1 MRKSLLTAAL
11 AAMAMT
17 SANAQVYDN
26 IPDYEFDCISD
37 NGQFI
42 SASNINAGVTII
54 NRYTGQQYDFSDPA
68 MATVYSCWG
77 ISNNG
82 IAVGN
87 NGYCACYWKDGKEI
101 ELPQPAEGDATHDTM
116 GTAFSV
122 SANGKYIIGGVTTG
136 TGYSADNLMIEPVIW
151 TLQAD
156 GTYTYEVLPYDK
168 TDFSGRAP
176 QYINAQCIT
185 EDGKFVVVQVRDYSG
200 AVMYPIFYTKQDDGT
215 WTRKTFGAGFFWDEE
230 KIAALPEMPVDPS
243 KEIPNPVT
251 YFTKQDTIDY
261 NKAVDDYSAA
271 LDQCKQGILDWSEL
285 PVYPQY
291 WMYIS
296 EKRDQWVADSTA
308 YMAKA
313 NKYNDD
319 LIDYLDKFQA
329 ALYNK
334 SIVMNQWSMS
344 TNGKYVAT
352 AMEDNNLRYT
362 YPAYFDLTG
371 EEPQL
376 KLIES
381 ITDGLASSVSNNGT
395 LIANAPAM
403 EYTRNASVINITEK
417 DAQPV
422 PFYDYIAARDAKAGE
437 FLKTNYSFN
446 VPVSDGSDEPGD
458 GGDGDI
464 DNGGIDDGGFDEGGV
479 FSAKK
484 NIRPMDYV
492 IVPDSIVTGTV
503 SINSDATIF
512 LSFMREEFSNADG
525 ISVDRSY
532 IIDLNKDATSGI
544 HAVKVDNTT
553 NGTVI
558 AREYYGINGQRLGR
572 LPLKGVYLEKI
583 ITTNGV
589 KTVKRVK

>member
-26 IPDYEFDCISD
+26 IQDYEFDCISD

-54 NRYTGQQYDFSDPA
+54 NRYTGQQYDFSDPT
-68 MATVYSCWG
+68 MATIYSCRG

-101 ELPQPAEGDATHDTM
+101 ELPQPAEGDAAHNAM
-116 GTAFSV
+116 GNAFSV
-122 SANGKYIIGGVTTG
+122 SANGKYIIGGVSTG
-136 TGYSADNLMIEPVIW
+136 TGFSADNLMMEPVIW

-176 QYINAQCIT
+176 QYISAQCIT

-200 AVMYPIFYTKQDDGT
+200 YVVYPIFYTKQDDGT
-215 WTRKTFGAGFFWDEE
+215 WTRKTFGAGLFWDEE

-251 YFTKQDTIDY
+251 YFTKQDSIDY
-261 NKAVDDYSAA
+261 NKAVDEYSAA
-271 LDQCKQGILDWSEL
+271 LDQCQQGILDWSEL
-285 PVYPQY
+285 PEYPQY
-291 WMYIS
+291 WMFIS

-313 NKYNDD
+313 NKYTNDI
-319 LIDYLDKFQA
+319 IDYLEKFQA

-334 SIVMNQWSMS
+334 SIAMNQWSMS

-352 AMEDNNLRYT
+352 AMEDKNLRYT

-395 LIANAPAM
+395 LIANAPAL

-446 VPVSDGSDEPGD
+446 VPVSNGSGD
-458 GGDGDI
+458 GGDWG
-464 DNGGIDDGGFDEGGV
+464 DGGFDEGGL

>member
-26 IPDYEFDCISD
+26 IQDYEFDCISD

-42 SASNINAGVTII
+42 SASNINVGVTII
-54 NRYTGQQYDFSDPA
+54 NRYTGQQYDFSDPT

-82 IAVGN
+82 IAVGS

-101 ELPQPAEGDATHDTM
+101 ELPQPAEGDAAHNDM
-116 GTAFSV
+116 GNAFSV
-122 SANGKYIIGGVTTG
+122 SANGKYIIGGVSTG
-136 TGYSADNLMIEPVIW
+136 TGYSADNLMMEPVIW

-176 QYINAQCIT
+176 QYISAQCIT

-200 AVMYPIFYTKQDDGT
+200 DVMYPIFYTKQDDGT
-215 WTRKTFGAGFFWDEE
+215 WTRKTFGAGLFWDEE

-261 NKAVDDYSAA
+261 NKAVDEYSAA
-271 LDQCKQGILDWSEL
+271 LDQCQQGILDWSEL
-285 PVYPQY
+285 PEYPQY
-291 WMYIS
+291 WMFIS

-319 LIDYLDKFQA
+319 IIDYLEKFQA

-334 SIVMNQWSMS
+334 SIAMNQWSMS

-352 AMEDNNLRYT
+352 AMEDKNLRYT

-395 LIANAPAM
+395 LIANAPAL

-446 VPVSDGSDEPGD
+446 VPVSNGSGD
-458 GGDGDI
+458 GGDWG
-464 DNGGIDDGGFDEGGV
+464 DGGFDEGGL

>member
-26 IPDYEFDCISD
+26 IQDYEFDRMSD

-42 SASNINAGVTII
+42 SAANVNAGVTII
-54 NRYTGQQYDFSDPA
+54 NRYTGQQYDFSDPS
-68 MATVYSCWG
+68 MATVYACFA

-101 ELPQPAEGDATHDTM
+101 ELPQPAEGDAARDGM
-116 GTAFSV
+116 GNAFSV
-122 SANGKYIIGGVTTG
+122 SANGKYIIGNVSTG
-136 TGYSADNLMIEPVIW
+136 AGYSVDNLMTEPVIW

-156 GTYTYEVLPYDK
+156 GTYAYEVLPHDK

-176 QYINAQCIT
+176 QYISAQCIS

-200 AVMYPIFYTKQDDGT
+200 TVMYPVFYTKQEDGT
-215 WTRKTFGAGFFWDEE
+215 WTRKSFGAGFFWDEE
-230 KIAALPEMPVDPS
+230 QIAALPEYPVDPS
-243 KEIPNPVT
+243 KEIPEPT
-251 YFTKQDTIDY
+251 AYFTAQDTIDY
-261 NKAVDDYSAA
+261 NKAVDEYTAA
-271 LDQCKQGILDWSEL
+271 LDECQQGIRDWADL
-285 PVYPQY
+285 PTYPQY
-291 WMYIS
+291 WMYIT
-296 EKRDQWVADSTA
+296 EKRDQWVADSAA
-308 YMAKA
+308 YTAKA
-313 NKYNDD
+313 NQYLTD
-319 LIDYLDKFQA
+319 ITDYLDKFYA
-329 ALYNK
+329 ALTNK

-344 TNGKYVAT
+344 LNGKYIAT
-352 AMEDNNLRYT
+352 GMEDNDLRYT

-395 LIANAPAM
+395 LIANSPAM
-403 EYTRNASVINITEK
+403 EYVRNASVINISEE

-446 VPVSDGSDEPGD
+446 VPVSDGSDEPGGWD
-458 GGDGDI
+458 DGDLGG
-464 DNGGIDDGGFDEGGV
+464 GGIDDGGL

-503 SINSDATIF
+503 SINSDATVF
-512 LSFMREEFSNADG
+512 SSFMREEFSDANG
-525 ISVDRSY
+525 MSVDHSY
-532 IIDLNKDATSGI
+532 VIDLKEGAVSGI
-544 HAVKVDNTT
+544 HAVKVDNTA
-553 NGTVI
+553 NGTII

-572 LPLKGVYLEKI
+572 LPLKGVYLEKV

>member
-11 AAMAMT
+11 AAIAMT

-26 IPDYEFDCISD
+26 IQDYEFDCISD

-54 NRYTGQQYDFSDPA
+54 NRYTGQQYDFSDPT
-68 MATVYSCWG
+68 MATIYSCWG

-101 ELPQPAEGDATHDTM
+101 ELPQPAEGDAAHNAM
-116 GTAFSV
+116 GNAFSV
-122 SANGKYIIGGVTTG
+122 SANGKYIIGGVSTG
-136 TGYSADNLMIEPVIW
+136 TGFSADNLMMEPVIW

-176 QYINAQCIT
+176 QYISAQCIT

-200 AVMYPIFYTKQDDGT
+200 DVVYPIFYTKQDDGT
-215 WTRKTFGAGFFWDEE
+215 WTRKTFGAGLFWDEE

-251 YFTKQDTIDY
+251 YFTKQDSIDY
-261 NKAVDDYSAA
+261 NKAVDEYSAA
-271 LDQCKQGILDWSEL
+271 LDQCQQGILDWSEL
-285 PVYPQY
+285 PEYPQY
-291 WMYIS
+291 WMFIS

-313 NKYNDD
+313 NKYTNDI
-319 LIDYLDKFQA
+319 IDYLEKFQA

-334 SIVMNQWSMS
+334 SIAMNQWSMS

-352 AMEDNNLRYT
+352 AMEDKNLRYT

-395 LIANAPAM
+395 LIANAPAL

-446 VPVSDGSDEPGD
+446 VPVSNGSGD
-458 GGDGDI
+458 GGDWG
-464 DNGGIDDGGFDEGGV
+464 DGGFDEGGL

>member
-26 IPDYEFDCISD
+26 IQDYEFDRMSD

-42 SASNINAGVTII
+42 SAANVNAGVTII
-54 NRYTGQQYDFSDPA
+54 NRYTGQQYDFSDPS
-68 MATVYSCWG
+68 MATIYACFA

-101 ELPQPAEGDATHDTM
+101 ELPQPAEGDAARDGM
-116 GTAFSV
+116 GNAFSV
-122 SANGKYIIGGVTTG
+122 SANGKYIIGNVSTG
-136 TGYSADNLMIEPVIW
+136 AGYSVDNLMTEPVIW

-156 GTYTYEVLPYDK
+156 GTYTYEVLPHDK

-176 QYINAQCIT
+176 QYISAQCIS

-200 AVMYPIFYTKQDDGT
+200 AVMYPVFYTKQEDGT
-215 WTRKTFGAGFFWDEE
+215 WKRKAFGAGFFWDEE
-230 KIAALPEMPVDPS
+230 KIAALPEMPKDPS
-243 KEIPNPVT
+243 KDIPDPVA
-251 YFTKQDTIDY
+251 YFTRQDTIDY
-261 NKAVDDYSAA
+261 NNAVDNYKEA
-271 LDQCKQGILDWSEL
+271 LDECNQGLRDWADL
-285 PVYPQY
+285 PNYPEY
-291 WMYIS
+291 WMFIT
-296 EKRDQWVADSTA
+296 EKREQWVADSAA
-308 YMAKA
+308 YMDKA
-313 NKYNDD
+313 NKYLTD
-319 LIDYLDKFQA
+319 ITDYLDKFYS
-329 ALYNK
+329 ALTNK

-344 TNGKYVAT
+344 MNGKYIAT
-352 AMEDNNLRYT
+352 GMEDNDLRYT
-362 YPAYFDLTG
+362 YPAYFDLTS

-395 LIANAPAM
+395 LIANSPAM
-403 EYTRNASVINITEK
+403 EYARNASVINISEE

-437 FLKTNYSFN
+437 FLKKNYSFN
-446 VPVSDGSDEPGD
+446 VPVSDGSDEPGGWD
-458 GGDGDI
+458 DGDLGG
-464 DNGGIDDGGFDEGGV
+464 GGIDDGGL

-503 SINSDATIF
+503 SINSDATVF
-512 LSFMREEFSNADG
+512 SSFMREEFSDADG
-525 ISVDRSY
+525 MSVDHSY
-532 IIDLNKDATSGI
+532 VIDLKEGAVSGI
-544 HAVKVDNTT
+544 HAVKADNTA
-553 NGTVI
+553 NGTII

-572 LPLKGVYLEKI
+572 LPLKGVYLEKV

>member
-1 MRKSLLTAAL
+1 
-11 AAMAMT
+11 
-17 SANAQVYDN
+17 
-26 IPDYEFDCISD
+26 
-37 NGQFI
+37 
-42 SASNINAGVTII
+42 
-54 NRYTGQQYDFSDPA
+54 
-68 MATVYSCWG
+68 
-77 ISNNG
+77 
-82 IAVGN
+82 
-87 NGYCACYWKDGKEI
+87 
-101 ELPQPAEGDATHDTM
+101 
-116 GTAFSV
+116 
-122 SANGKYIIGGVTTG
+122 
-136 TGYSADNLMIEPVIW
+136 
-151 TLQAD
+151 
-156 GTYTYEVLPYDK
+156 
-168 TDFSGRAP
+168 
-176 QYINAQCIT
+176 
-185 EDGKFVVVQVRDYSG
+185 
-200 AVMYPIFYTKQDDGT
+200 MYPIFYTKQDDGT
-215 WTRKTFGAGFFWDEE
+215 WTRKTFGAGLFWDEE

-251 YFTKQDTIDY
+251 YFTKQDSIDY
-261 NKAVDDYSAA
+261 NKAVDEYSAA
-271 LDQCKQGILDWSEL
+271 LDQCQQGILDWSEL
-285 PVYPQY
+285 PEYPQY
-291 WMYIS
+291 WMFIS

-313 NKYNDD
+313 NKYTNDI
-319 LIDYLDKFQA
+319 IDYLEKFQA

-334 SIVMNQWSMS
+334 SIAMNQWSMS

-352 AMEDNNLRYT
+352 AMEDKNLRYT

-395 LIANAPAM
+395 LIANAPAL

-446 VPVSDGSDEPGD
+446 VPVSNGSGD
-458 GGDGDI
+458 GGDWG
-464 DNGGIDDGGFDEGGV
+464 DGGFDEGGL

>member
-26 IPDYEFDCISD
+26 IQDYEFDRMSD

-42 SASNINAGVTII
+42 SAANVNAGVTIL
-54 NRYTGQQYDFSDPA
+54 NRYTGQQYDFSDPS
-68 MATVYSCWG
+68 MATVYACFA

-101 ELPQPAEGDATHDTM
+101 ELPQPAEGDAARDGM
-116 GTAFSV
+116 GNAFSI
-122 SANGKYIIGGVTTG
+122 SANGKYIIGNVSTG
-136 TGYSADNLMIEPVIW
+136 AGYSVDNLMTEPVVW

-156 GTYTYEVLPYDK
+156 GTYTYEVLPHDK

-176 QYINAQCIT
+176 QYISAQCIS

-200 AVMYPIFYTKQDDGT
+200 AVMYPVFYTKQEDGT
-215 WTRKTFGAGFFWDEE
+215 WTRKSFGAGFFWDEE
-230 KIAALPEMPVDPS
+230 QIAALPEYPVDPS
-243 KEIPNPVT
+243 NEIPEPT
-251 YFTKQDTIDY
+251 AYFTAQDTIDY

-271 LDQCKQGILDWSEL
+271 LDECNQGIRDWADL
-285 PVYPQY
+285 PTYPQY
-291 WMYIS
+291 WMYIT
-296 EKRDQWVADSTA
+296 EKRDQWVADSAA
-308 YMAKA
+308 YTAKA
-313 NKYNDD
+313 NQYLTD
-319 LIDYLDKFQA
+319 ITDYLDKFYA
-329 ALYNK
+329 ALTNK

-344 TNGKYVAT
+344 MNGKYIAT
-352 AMEDNNLRYT
+352 GMEDNDLRYT

-395 LIANAPAM
+395 LIANSPAM
-403 EYTRNASVINITEK
+403 EYARNASVINISEE
-417 DAQPV
+417 DAQPI

-446 VPVSDGSDEPGD
+446 VPVSDGSDEPGGWD
-458 GGDGDI
+458 DGDLGG
-464 DNGGIDDGGFDEGGV
+464 GGIDDGGL

-503 SINSDATIF
+503 SINSDATVF
-512 LSFMREEFSNADG
+512 SSFMREEFSDADG
-525 ISVDRSY
+525 MSVDHSY
-532 IIDLNKDATSGI
+532 VIDLKEGAVSGI
-544 HAVKVDNTT
+544 HAVKADDTA
-553 NGTVI
+553 NGTII

-572 LPLKGVYLEKI
+572 LPLKGVYLEKV
-583 ITTNGV
+583 ITTKGV
-589 KTVKRVK
+589 KTMKRVK

>member
-26 IPDYEFDCISD
+26 IQDYEFDCISD

-54 NRYTGQQYDFSDPA
+54 NRYTGQQYDFSDPT
-68 MATVYSCWG
+68 MATIYSCWG

-101 ELPQPAEGDATHDTM
+101 ELPQPAEGDAAHNAM
-116 GTAFSV
+116 GNAFSV
-122 SANGKYIIGGVTTG
+122 SANGKYIIGGVSTG
-136 TGYSADNLMIEPVIW
+136 TGFSADNLMMEPVIW

-176 QYINAQCIT
+176 QYISAQCIT

-200 AVMYPIFYTKQDDGT
+200 DVVYPIFYTKQDDGT
-215 WTRKTFGAGFFWDEE
+215 WTRKTFGAGLFWDEE

-251 YFTKQDTIDY
+251 YFTKQDSIDY
-261 NKAVDDYSAA
+261 NKAVDEYSAA
-271 LDQCKQGILDWSEL
+271 LDQCQQGILDWSEL
-285 PVYPQY
+285 PEYPQY
-291 WMYIS
+291 WMFIS

-308 YMAKA
+308 YMANA
-313 NKYNDD
+313 NKYTNDI
-319 LIDYLDKFQA
+319 IDYLEKFQA

-334 SIVMNQWSMS
+334 SIAMNQWSMS

-352 AMEDNNLRYT
+352 AMEDKNLRYT

-395 LIANAPAM
+395 LIANAPAL
-403 EYTRNASVINITEK
+403 EYTRNASVINITEE

-446 VPVSDGSDEPGD
+446 VPVSNGSGD
-458 GGDGDI
+458 GGDWG
-464 DNGGIDDGGFDEGGV
+464 DGGFDEGGL

>member
-26 IPDYEFDCISD
+26 IQDYEFDCISD

-54 NRYTGQQYDFSDPA
+54 NRYTGQQYDFSDPT
-68 MATVYSCWG
+68 MATIYSCWG

-101 ELPQPAEGDATHDTM
+101 ELPQPAEGDAAHNAM
-116 GTAFSV
+116 GNAFSV
-122 SANGKYIIGGVTTG
+122 SANGKYIIGGVSTG
-136 TGYSADNLMIEPVIW
+136 TGFSADNLMMEPVIW

-176 QYINAQCIT
+176 QYISAQCIT

-200 AVMYPIFYTKQDDGT
+200 DVVYPIFYTKQDDGT
-215 WTRKTFGAGFFWDEE
+215 WTRKTFGAGLFWDEE

-251 YFTKQDTIDY
+251 YFTKQDSIDY
-261 NKAVDDYSAA
+261 NKAVDEYSAA
-271 LDQCKQGILDWSEL
+271 LDQCQQGILDWSEL
-285 PVYPQY
+285 PEYPQY
-291 WMYIS
+291 WMFIS

-313 NKYNDD
+313 NKYTNDI
-319 LIDYLDKFQA
+319 IDYLKKFQA

-334 SIVMNQWSMS
+334 SIAMNQWSMS

-352 AMEDNNLRYT
+352 AMEDKNLRYT

-395 LIANAPAM
+395 LIANAPAL

-446 VPVSDGSDEPGD
+446 VPVSNGSGD
-458 GGDGDI
+458 GGDWG
-464 DNGGIDDGGFDEGGV
+464 DGGFDEGGL

>member
-26 IPDYEFDCISD
+26 IQDYEFDCISD

-42 SASNINAGVTII
+42 SASNINASVTII
-54 NRYTGQQYDFSDPA
+54 NRYTGQQYDFSDPT
-68 MATVYSCWG
+68 MATIYSCWG

-101 ELPQPAEGDATHDTM
+101 ELPQPAEGDAAHNAM
-116 GTAFSV
+116 GNAFSV
-122 SANGKYIIGGVTTG
+122 SANGKYIIGGVSTG
-136 TGYSADNLMIEPVIW
+136 TGFSADNLMMEPVIW

-176 QYINAQCIT
+176 QYISAQCIT

-200 AVMYPIFYTKQDDGT
+200 NVVYPIFYTKQDDGT
-215 WTRKTFGAGFFWDEE
+215 WTRKTFGAGLFWDEE

-251 YFTKQDTIDY
+251 YFTKQDSIDY
-261 NKAVDDYSAA
+261 NKAVDEYSAA
-271 LDQCKQGILDWSEL
+271 LDQCQQGILDWSEL
-285 PVYPQY
+285 PEYPQY
-291 WMYIS
+291 WMFIS

-313 NKYNDD
+313 NKYTNDI
-319 LIDYLDKFQA
+319 IDYLEKFQA

-334 SIVMNQWSMS
+334 SIAMNQWSMS

-352 AMEDNNLRYT
+352 AMEDKNLSYT

-395 LIANAPAM
+395 LIANAPAL
-403 EYTRNASVINITEK
+403 EYTRNASVINITEE

-446 VPVSDGSDEPGD
+446 VPVSNGSGD
-458 GGDGDI
+458 GGDWG
-464 DNGGIDDGGFDEGGV
+464 DGGFDEGGL